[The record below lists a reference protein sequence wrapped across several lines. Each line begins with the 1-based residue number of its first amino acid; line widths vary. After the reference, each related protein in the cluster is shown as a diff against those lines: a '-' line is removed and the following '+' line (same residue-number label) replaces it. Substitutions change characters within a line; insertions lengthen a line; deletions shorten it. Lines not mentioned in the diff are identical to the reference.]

1 MRLFGEKAMPH
12 FKEHEAR
19 GRRYAMNT
27 CMAAVFVGPG
37 KPLEVQEFPVPEVEP
52 GAVLVRMEMAAVCGT
67 DVHTWHD
74 PTASSPVIFGH
85 ENVGAIAQL
94 GRGVTHDVLGNQL
107 REGDRILFRRGG
119 CGLCARC
126 AVGES
131 CQVNRGYGFLPSDQF
146 PHIQGGFGQYLYLEP
161 GPWILRV
168 PDDMSTERALM
179 SVVGNHT
186 VLSGI
191 EKIGG
196 IALADTVVVQGTGPI
211 GMGAV
216 VQARV
221 MGAAR
226 IIAIGAPPNRLA
238 LAREMGADETI
249 DIGEHPDPQDRV
261 ELVHD
266 LTQGRGADVV
276 IECSGGSTAVQEGL
290 EMVRQ
295 GGKYLVVGQFADYGP
310 QPINPSLIT
319 RKAVLISGVLS
330 SSRQNIIRSFQAMH
344 SVVTQPVEK
353 LVTHRFPL
361 EGVNEAFHSHETLEA
376 MVAAVLPN
384 G

>member
-1 MRLFGEKAMPH
+1 MD
-12 FKEHEAR
+12 
-19 GRRYAMNT
+19 T
-27 CMAAVFVGPG
+27 CKAAVFVGPG
-37 KPLEVQEFPVPEVEP
+37 KPLEVREFAVPEVEP
-52 GAVLVRMEMAAVCGT
+52 GAVLVKMEMAAVCGS

-74 PTASSPVIFGH
+74 PSAEHPVIFGH

-94 GRGVTHDVLGNQL
+94 GRGVTQDALGNPL
-107 REGDRILFRRGG
+107 REGDRVLFRRAA
-119 CGLCARC
+119 CGRCPRC
-126 AVGES
+126 AAGES
-131 CQVNRGYGFLPSDQF
+131 CQVNRGYGFLPSDEF
-146 PHIQGGFGQYLYLEP
+146 PHIRGGFGQYLYMEP
-161 GPWILRV
+161 SPWLLRV
-168 PDDMSTERALM
+168 PDDMPTERALL

-186 VLSGI
+186 VLNGI

-196 IALADTVVVQGTGPI
+196 IRLADTVVVQGTGPI

-226 IIAIGAPPNRLA
+226 IIAVGAPPNRLA
-238 LAREMGADETI
+238 LAKEMGADETI
-249 DIGEHPDPQDRV
+249 DIGEHPEPEDRV
-261 ELVHD
+261 TLVHD

-276 IECSGGSTAVQEGL
+276 IECSGAGTAVQEGL

-295 GGKYLVVGQFADYGP
+295 GGKYLVVGQATDYGTKL
-310 QPINPSLIT
+310 INPSLIT
-319 RKAVLISGVLS
+319 RKAVLMSGVLS

-344 SVVTQPVEK
+344 TVVRQPVEK

-361 EGVNEAFHSHETLEA
+361 EGVNDAFHSHETLEA
-376 MVAAVLPN
+376 MVAAILPN